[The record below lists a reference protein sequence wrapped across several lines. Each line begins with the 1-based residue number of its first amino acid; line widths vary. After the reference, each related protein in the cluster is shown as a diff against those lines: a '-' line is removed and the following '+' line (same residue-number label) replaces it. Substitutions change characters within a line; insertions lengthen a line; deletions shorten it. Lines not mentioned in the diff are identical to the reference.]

1 MRRKPA
7 VAGYFYPSHSR
18 ELTRMIEN
26 YVESDQDKIKAK
38 AVISPHAGYIYS
50 GAVAGAVFSSVK
62 LPERYLLLGPNHRE
76 VPTLMA
82 TYPDGSWETPLG
94 ELKIDSSLKKKIIDN
109 CSLVEES
116 EEAHA
121 YEHSIEVQLPF
132 IQYFCPAASIV
143 PISISY
149 YAHFTQIEELGQAI
163 GEAVLTEKEPILIV
177 ASTDMSHYVPAET
190 AQEKD
195 NLAIRKVEELDAQG
209 LIETVRKKNISMCGY
224 LPTAV
229 AIIAAKRMGAKK
241 GELIKYQTSGDVSGD
256 YSEVVGYAGIR
267 IY

>member
-7 VAGYFYPSHSR
+7 VAGYFYPSHPN
-18 ELTRMIEN
+18 ELTRLIEKF
-26 YVESDQDKIKAK
+26 VDPDKDKVKAN
-38 AVISPHAGYIYS
+38 AIICPHAGYIYS
-50 GAVAGAVFSSVK
+50 GAVAGAVYSSVE
-62 LPERYLLLGPNHRE
+62 LPDRYILLGPNHRE

-82 TYPDGSWETPLG
+82 TYPDGSWATPLG
-94 ELKIDSSLKKKIIDN
+94 ELMVDSTLKKKIIES

-132 IQYFCPAASIV
+132 IQYFRPSASIV
-143 PISISY
+143 PIAISY
-149 YAHFTQIEELGQAI
+149 YAHFSQLEELGETISEAI
-163 GEAVLTEKEPILIV
+163 LTVEEPVLIV
-177 ASTDMSHYVPAET
+177 ASTDMSHYVSAET

-195 NLAIRKVEELDAQG
+195 YLAIRKVEELDAQG
-209 LIETVRKKNISMCGY
+209 LIETVTRKSISMCGY

-229 AIIAAKRMGAKK
+229 AIIAAKKLGAKK
-241 GELIKYQTSGDVSGD
+241 GELIKYQTSGDVTGD